1 MNAAFNTALA
11 AYGSGLITHIGLKN
25 GATEI
30 SGGSPAYARISL
42 ASVGGWSGA
51 AGVRSPAGDM
61 TFNVPAGAV
70 VDNWSAYTAS
80 SGGTEYGGATVP
92 TKTYSNQG
100 TYKLLAA
107 STNITVA

>member
-11 AYGSGLITHIGLKN
+11 AYGSGLITHIGLFN

-30 SGGSPAYARISL
+30 TGGSPAYARISL

-51 AGVRSPAGDM
+51 GAVRSLGGNM
-61 TFNVPAGAV
+61 VFNIPAGATV
-70 VDNWSAYTAS
+70 TNWRGFTAS
-80 SGGTEYGGATVP
+80 TAGTDYEGATLTSTP
-92 TKTYSNQG
+92 FSNQG
-100 TYKLLAA
+100 TYTLLAA